1 MKILQINVF
10 NYRKGGSEV
19 VYFSTMELLR
29 MHGEEVVNFALRWPE
44 NYPSEYESY
53 FPESK
58 ETRSELL
65 KPVKNII
72 NYFNNREAA
81 RKLEQLIE
89 KERPD
94 LAHMHL
100 IWGQITG
107 SILPVLK
114 RHNVPIIFSI
124 HDYRIVCPAYTF
136 RNGKGEICEQC
147 RGRNFYHCV
156 INKCTK
162 DSYLLSVMMAIEQ
175 CYRNR
180 FFNPAEYIDGLIYVS
195 QFAKQMHEK
204 YMPELKEKRNIVL
217 YNLADKIL
225 DAPAQKSR

>member
-1 MKILQINVF
+1 M
-10 NYRKGGSEV
+10 S
-19 VYFSTMELLR
+19 
-29 MHGEEVVNFALRWPE
+29 LRWPE

-147 RGRNFYHCV
+147 GGKKLF
-156 INKCTK
+156 I
-162 DSYLLSVMMAIEQ
+162 
-175 CYRNR
+175 
-180 FFNPAEYIDGLIYVS
+180 
-195 QFAKQMHEK
+195 
-204 YMPELKEKRNIVL
+204 IV
-217 YNLADKIL
+217 
-225 DAPAQKSR
+225 

>member
-81 RKLEQLIE
+81 QFFGQLE
-89 KERPD
+89 
-94 LAHMHL
+94 LAELLALEHH
-100 IWGQITG
+100 
-107 SILPVLK
+107 PVA
-114 RHNVPIIFSI
+114 NSDFV
-124 HDYRIVCPAYTF
+124 A
-136 RNGKGEICEQC
+136 
-147 RGRNFYHCV
+147 
-156 INKCTK
+156 
-162 DSYLLSVMMAIEQ
+162 LLR
-175 CYRNR
+175 Y
-180 FFNPAEYIDGLIYVS
+180 D
-195 QFAKQMHEK
+195 
-204 YMPELKEKRNIVL
+204 
-217 YNLADKIL
+217 
-225 DAPAQKSR
+225 

>member
-1 MKILQINVF
+1 MAKRLSI
-10 NYRKGGSEV
+10 
-19 VYFSTMELLR
+19 
-29 MHGEEVVNFALRWPE
+29 FALRWPE

-100 IWGQITG
+100 IWGT
-107 SILPVLK
+107 
-114 RHNVPIIFSI
+114 
-124 HDYRIVCPAYTF
+124 DYRF
-136 RNGKGEICEQC
+136 
-147 RGRNFYHCV
+147 H
-156 INKCTK
+156 
-162 DSYLLSVMMAIEQ
+162 
-175 CYRNR
+175 
-180 FFNPAEYIDGLIYVS
+180 
-195 QFAKQMHEK
+195 FACLE
-204 YMPELKEKRNIVL
+204 
-217 YNLADKIL
+217 A
-225 DAPAQKSR
+225 A